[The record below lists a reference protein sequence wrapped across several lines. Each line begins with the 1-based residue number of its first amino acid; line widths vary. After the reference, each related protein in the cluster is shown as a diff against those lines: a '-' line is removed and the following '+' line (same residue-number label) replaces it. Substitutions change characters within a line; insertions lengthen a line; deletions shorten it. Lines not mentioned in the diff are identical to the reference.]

1 MTPNPTT
8 QYGKKA
14 ALPEYCLTWDKN
26 PSARK
31 LLDVVIH
38 ILANEYIRTAKE
50 NPTLF
55 SEQGGT
61 K

>member
-1 MTPNPTT
+1 MDSIPLKSLSVNIE
-8 QYGKKA
+8 Q
-14 ALPEYCLTWDKN
+14 PELGLAWN
-26 PSARK
+26 VNSSVQK
-31 LLDVVIH
+31 LLDVVVH

-55 SEQGGT
+55 SNIESP